1 MKVRATWLLSSLIL
15 VLALTSQGVPVAQ
28 QAGAGQPGAAQ
39 GGAAQGGAGRAGDGQ
54 AGDGQPGAG
63 RGGRGGT
70 GRGGAQ
76 ATAAQLNY
84 VPPVRSPINKTITTT
99 RPVTDAMLR
108 NPDPGDWLMFRRTYD
123 AQSYSPLDKVNTSNV
138 KNLQLVWSWG
148 IEKGASPS
156 VDDWIGPIVHDGVM
170 YLSMPGGRSGRSKIG
185 K

>member
-1 MKVRATWLLSSLIL
+1 MNVRATWFLSSLIL

-28 QAGAGQPGAAQ
+28 QAGAGQ

-108 NPDPGDWLMFRRTYD
+108 NPAPGDWLMFRRTYD
-123 AQSYSPLDKVNTSNV
+123 AQSYSPL
-138 KNLQLVWSWG
+138 
-148 IEKGASPS
+148 
-156 VDDWIGPIVHDGVM
+156 
-170 YLSMPGGRSGRSKIG
+170 
-185 K
+185 